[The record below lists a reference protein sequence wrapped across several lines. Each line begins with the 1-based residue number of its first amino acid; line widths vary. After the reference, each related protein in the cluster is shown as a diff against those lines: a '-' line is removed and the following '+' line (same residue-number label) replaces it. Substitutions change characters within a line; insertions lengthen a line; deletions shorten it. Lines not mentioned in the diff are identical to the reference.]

1 MLRILGAA
9 LIVFGCVGMGMS
21 YRMRLREGLWHIRY
35 MHKILELFLSEIS
48 FGRSTLPEC
57 CRNIGEKMEEPYK
70 TALLLI
76 GEQTFSGDDENERRG
91 EYAGCEK
98 DFFAKWEEHMGKALA
113 HIPVTKAEKEML
125 VGLSGCFGVAD
136 HRMQIR
142 TIEQYR
148 DMLSGAIKNRE
159 EALGGQERLATGLG
173 IMSGILLTVI
183 LL

>member
-1 MLRILGAA
+1 MLRIVGATF
-9 LIVFGCVGMGMS
+9 IIFGCVGMGMS
-21 YRMRLREGLWHIRY
+21 YRLRFRDGLWHLRY
-35 MHKILELFLSEIS
+35 MHKILELFMSEIS

-70 TALLLI
+70 NALLSI
-76 GEQTFSGDDENERRG
+76 GRQEENFFS
-91 EYAGCEK
+91 
-98 DFFAKWEEHMGKALA
+98 KWEEHMGKALLDV
-113 HIPVTKAEKEML
+113 PVTKAEKEML
-125 VGLSGCFGVAD
+125 LGFSGCFGVAD

-148 DMLSGAIKNRE
+148 DMLASAIKNRE
-159 EALGGQERLATGLG
+159 EVLAQQERLATGLG